1 MLNHRNHIF
10 ILRHFFR
17 IIELVQALVS
27 EIFQNAF
34 ALYAI
39 FCLLAPIIF
48 YLLSVILAPNR
59 PSKVKRM
66 PFESGQTPIPYR
78 VNPYPIEYFPYV
90 IVYVAYALLALVA
103 FLTSISLME
112 SAETLFTGILIL
124 SIITVVAIYL
134 SIYMKSLVQK
144 LEIGGREK

>member
-1 MLNHRNHIF
+1 
-10 ILRHFFR
+10 
-17 IIELVQALVS
+17 VVS
-27 EIFQNAF
+27 EVFQNAF
-34 ALYAI
+34 VLYAI

-59 PSKVKRM
+59 PKKVKRM

-90 IVYVAYALLALVA
+90 IVYVAYALLALIA

-124 SIITVVAIYL
+124 SIVTLVTIYL
-134 SIYMKSLVQK
+134 SIYMRSLVQK